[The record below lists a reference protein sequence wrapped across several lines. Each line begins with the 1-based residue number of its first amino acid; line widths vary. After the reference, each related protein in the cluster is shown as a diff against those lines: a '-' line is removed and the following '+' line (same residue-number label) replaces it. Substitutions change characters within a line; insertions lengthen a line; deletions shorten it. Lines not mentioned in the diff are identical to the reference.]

1 MKATINIATYPA
13 RYNSLLKTLE
23 SLKGQA
29 EIRIYLNEYTEVP
42 KELQEYTTHIGDN
55 LTDNGKFFW
64 ANNKNEYYFT
74 CDDDIIYPK
83 NYVQDTLSKYRKGEV
98 LTYHGRTLLGV
109 GRHYYGGHRVYNCLR
124 PLSKD
129 IIIDVGGTGVMM
141 HNTNEIRLD
150 IAHSK
155 DKCMSDLVASYQ
167 IAKGQMD
174 IRCLAHPIGYF
185 QYTENDSS
193 IFDNHHKVPTRQNQI
208 ADEIYRVKY
217 PSPFA

>member
-74 CDDDIIYPK
+74 CDDDIIYPP
-83 NYVQDTLSKYRKGEV
+83 NYVADTLSKYRKGEV
-98 LTYHGRTLLGV
+98 LTYHGRVLNGV
-109 GRHYYGGHRVYNCLR
+109 GRHYYGGHQVYNCLR

-155 DKCMSDLVASYQ
+155 DKCMSDLVASYKLALLG
-167 IAKGQMD
+167 IP
-174 IRCLAHPIGYF
+174 IRCLAHPMGYF
-185 QYTENDSS
+185 QYTENEQS
-193 IFDNHHKVPTRQNQI
+193 IFNEHHKEPIRQNQI

-217 PSPFA
+217 PSPYA